1 MNSPNQTQPFKL
13 TSPILT
19 NSSDLGLSG
28 RIRLVLKP
36 KIDQFPFFG
45 GLQFCFL
52 DVPEISFELDG
63 IADIIDWPPI
73 KRLVRVL
80 I

>member
-1 MNSPNQTQPFKL
+1 M
-13 TSPILT
+13 
-19 NSSDLGLSG
+19 
-28 RIRLVLKP
+28 VLKP

-45 GLQFCFL
+45 SLQFCFL
-52 DVPEISFELDG
+52 DVPDISFDLDG

-80 I
+80 VKS

>member
-1 MNSPNQTQPFKL
+1 M
-13 TSPILT
+13 
-19 NSSDLGLSG
+19 SG

-36 KIDQFPFFG
+36 QIKQIPFFG

-52 DVPEISFELDG
+52 TVPQIGFDLDG

-73 KRLVRVL
+73 KRLVQISKYNFYL
-80 I
+80 NNCLKYHLAGSE

>member
-1 MNSPNQTQPFKL
+1 M
-13 TSPILT
+13 
-19 NSSDLGLSG
+19 
-28 RIRLVLKP
+28 VLKP

-80 I
+80 TAESFYKVKY